1 MDHNEK
7 LSFRHS
13 SEFVAKSH
21 YVRSNR
27 PAARLMMVGW
37 LVKDA
42 MLASR
47 MYIDPLRR
55 TSRLY
60 SFSFD
65 DDDDDDVECLW
76 VKKNKKT
83 SRKDQETAD
92 AAEHH
97 QCESRAGLLHPLLM
111 AQLNTQVLE
120 RNSKFS
126 IYAKLLARAIDP
138 HLSRNMR
145 RTECES
151 IGTHQVIVYSLS
163 LRFFRVSFMCSNR
176 IATDPT
182 EMQFHFRIYP
192 WKALPLFTRI
202 ETLAIQISAGIAFT
216 REIFRVNP
224 HILHATKTAHTLF
237 HDDRRR

>member
-1 MDHNEK
+1 
-7 LSFRHS
+7 
-13 SEFVAKSH
+13 
-21 YVRSNR
+21 
-27 PAARLMMVGW
+27 
-37 LVKDA
+37 
-42 MLASR
+42 
-47 MYIDPLRR
+47 MYIDSLRR

-76 VKKNKKT
+76 VKNTRKPPEKT
-83 SRKDQETAD
+83 RKQQTL
-92 AAEHH
+92 
-97 QCESRAGLLHPLLM
+97 QSSISSLHPLLM

-120 RNSKFS
+120 RNSKSS

-151 IGTHQVIVYSLS
+151 IGTHQVIVFSLS

-224 HILHATKTAHTLF
+224 HISHATKTAHTLF
-237 HDDRRR
+237 DDDRRR